1 MLQLNAVSHSYLG
14 NASNNLVLNNIS
26 LKVADGELACLLGA
40 SGCGKS
46 TLLRL
51 IAGLEKVQSGEIS
64 YQCRM
69 LADKKTHIPAHLRNI
84 GLVFQHP
91 SLFPHLNVL
100 QNIQFGL
107 NHKPKSE
114 RTQIAKNMLQ
124 LIELEQLAY
133 RFPHQ
138 LSGGQHQR
146 VALARTLAPS
156 PIIMLLDEPF
166 ANLDYNLRRNLR
178 TQIAQTLKAT
188 NIPIILVT
196 HDPEEALAM
205 ADSMILLG
213 NGGTILQSGGASEVY
228 HRPKSLEI
236 AKFFGHINMFA
247 GVVKGDEIH
256 SQLGTYPKAQ
266 YAPNLPNGTNIMLCT
281 RPEGLRI
288 AHDGEISVLAVIED
302 VSYTGVGWLVN
313 ARLSEGTA
321 LQLHHIYGMRPHKG
335 DNINITLQSPHVFIF
350 PDIVT

>member
-1 MLQLNAVSHSYLG
+1 
-14 NASNNLVLNNIS
+14 
-26 LKVADGELACLLGA
+26 
-40 SGCGKS
+40 
-46 TLLRL
+46 
-51 IAGLEKVQSGEIS
+51 
-64 YQCRM
+64 M
-69 LADKKTHIPAHLRNI
+69 LADSKTHIPAHLRNI

-91 SLFPHLNVL
+91 SLFPHLNVM

-107 NHKPKSE
+107 AHKPKAE

-124 LIELEQLAY
+124 LIALEQLAD

-213 NGGTILQSGGASEVY
+213 DGGTILQYGAASEVY

-247 GVVKGDEIH
+247 GVVEGEEIRT
-256 SQLGTYPKAQ
+256 QLGTYAKAQ
-266 YAPNLPNGTNIMLCT
+266 YAPNLVSGSNIMVCT

-288 AHDGEISVLAVIED
+288 AHDGEPSVMSVIEE
-302 VSYTGVGWLVN
+302 VSYTGAGWLVT
-313 ARLSEGTA
+313 ARLSEGTV
-321 LQLHHIYGMRPHKG
+321 LQLHHIYGIRPNRG
-335 DNINITLQSPHVFIF
+335 DTINITLQPPHVFIF
-350 PDIVT
+350 PTNI